1 MRTKLTF
8 LLLSFVVSFQSLIA
22 EEPQIWEFTHA
33 FQSSLNNI
41 YTCGTDTIFV
51 VGDIGLIAQS
61 PNKGKNWNIQRFTY
75 NLYDVLNDIYFVSNE
90 TGFVVGE
97 NGVILK
103 TTNRGNNWTNCVSGT
118 TKDLKAI
125 SGTGINNIWAVG
137 EKGIVLNSKDEGQTW
152 DSVSLS
158 AQLPDF
164 ADIGFKNGYGYIV
177 GNKGSIFKTTN
188 GGENWTQQ
196 TNIEGFTGGE
206 SFKHLSIT
214 ENKAFVNAGYSQ
226 VIYVN
231 SNDSWQKF
239 VLPGYSDFSDFTT
252 YSSFFLND
260 NQGYLAGIEF
270 MIPTGSSY
278 GYGDIKIFR
287 TDNGGTNWTI
297 ASAGSNNPISPESII
312 GGFNA
317 LLAFTDIN
325 TGYLITESRIYRI
338 PFVGDID
345 AGFYDNIEN
354 HYEDKTTIL
363 YQHEN
368 ILKIKNLNK
377 RIADIKLISMSG
389 QIIYQQRNNYENNEI
404 TIDINN
410 FNNGVYIIQ
419 MNFKDNSFN
428 WIKWIKP

>member
-1 MRTKLTF
+1 MRTKFLF
-8 LLLSFVVSFQSLIA
+8 LLLSFAVSFQSLTA
-22 EEPQIWEFTHA
+22 EEPQTWEFTHA

-41 YTCGTDTIFV
+41 YTIGADTVFV

-103 TTNRGNNWTNCVSGT
+103 TTNGGYNWTNCISGT
-118 TKDLKAI
+118 TKDLKSI
-125 SGTGINNIWAVG
+125 SGTRINNIWAVG

-164 ADIGFKNGYGYIV
+164 ADIGFKNDCGYIV

-188 GGENWTQQ
+188 SGNNWTQQ

-206 SFKHLSIT
+206 SFNHLSIT
-214 ENKAFVNAGYSQ
+214 DNKA
-226 VIYVN
+226 YVN
-231 SNDSWQKF
+231 VEYSPVMYVNNNNSWQKF
-239 VLPGYSDFSDFTT
+239 ELPGYSDYSNFST
-252 YSSFFLND
+252 YISFFLND
-260 NQGYLAGIEF
+260 NQGYLAGIEY

-278 GYGDIKIFR
+278 GYGVTKIFR
-287 TDNGGTNWTI
+287 TDNGCVNWTI
-297 ASAGSNNPISPESII
+297 ASAGSNNPINTESII

-317 LLAFTDIN
+317 LLAFTDMN

-345 AGFYDNIEN
+345 PGFYDNIEN
-354 HYEDKTTIL
+354 HYEDKTITL
-363 YQHEN
+363 NQHEN
-368 ILKIKNLNK
+368 ILSIKNLNK
-377 RIADIKLISMSG
+377 QITGIKLISLSG
-389 QIIYQQRNNYENNEI
+389 QIAYQQKKNYENKEI

-410 FNNGVYIIQ
+410 FNKGIYIIQ
-419 MNFKDNSFN
+419 VDFKDNSYK
-428 WIKWIKP
+428 WIKWIKQ